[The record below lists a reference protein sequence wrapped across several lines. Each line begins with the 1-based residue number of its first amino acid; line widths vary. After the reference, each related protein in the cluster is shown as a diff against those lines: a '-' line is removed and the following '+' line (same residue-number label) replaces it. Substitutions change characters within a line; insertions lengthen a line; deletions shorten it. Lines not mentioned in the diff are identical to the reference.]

1 MKMPNLIPLTLALAL
16 GACQGEPEPSEAQKS
31 GALTA
36 LASAAIVDRD
46 DNEVGKAVL
55 NKTDGKVTI
64 ELELSQFESGTKAF
78 HLHSVGRC
86 DAPDF
91 KSADGHLNPDGKSHG
106 RLSADGQHLGDLPNL
121 EIPDDG
127 NVKIQI
133 DIAGRADAVVASI
146 DDQDGTAV
154 MIHAGPDDYVS
165 DPAGA
170 AGPRIAC
177 GVLEFVAQ
185 PEV

>member
-1 MKMPNLIPLTLALAL
+1 MKMLTLTPLTLAAAL
-16 GACQGEPEPSEAQKS
+16 SACQGEPESSEPQNSAE
-31 GALTA
+31 LTA
-36 LASAAIVDRD
+36 LAITSIADRD
-46 DNEVGKAVL
+46 GNEVGEAVL
-55 NKTDGKVTI
+55 NRTDDRLTI

-86 DAPDF
+86 DGPDF
-91 KSADGHLNPDGKSHG
+91 KSAGGHLNPDGKSHG
-106 RLSADGQHLGDLPNL
+106 KLSADGQHLGDLPNL

-127 NVKIQI
+127 NIRIQI

-154 MIHAGPDDYVS
+154 MIHAGPDDYIS

-185 PEV
+185 PEI